1 VESLLWPGSS
11 ITWVS
16 RIRIYLK
23 SHLSLH
29 PWMKEIRDNTWGRG
43 GLPTLPSLML
53 STIQPSQRGF
63 FRVHMSL
70 WRERDPEPE
79 FTNFSGPQASV
90 PKNEQIGFGNP
101 LSSCYT
107 RTTTYAGGIDSLE
120 FFALLKSLKIRAL
133 ENYVCLLS
141 HTLLIPSGLNL
152 CQIVKKVH
160 KTLDT
165 LIFNPNIDS
174 STEHQ

>member
-1 VESLLWPGSS
+1 
-11 ITWVS
+11 
-16 RIRIYLK
+16 
-23 SHLSLH
+23 
-29 PWMKEIRDNTWGRG
+29 MKEIRDNTWGRG
-43 GLPTLPSLML
+43 VYLRCPVQCTVQFSLRNATRVL
-53 STIQPSQRGF
+53 QSTYVFVKGERSWARIYKL
-63 FRVHMSL
+63 FRT
-70 WRERDPEPE
+70 P
-79 FTNFSGPQASV
+79 G
-90 PKNEQIGFGNP
+90 I
-101 LSSCYT
+101 SSKKWADWFRKAFIFLLYSHYYIS
-107 RTTTYAGGIDSLE
+107 TYAGGIDSLE

-165 LIFNPNIDS
+165 LIFIPNIDS